1 MTRNDS
7 DRSAMKQ
14 LKVAA
19 CQQGWGRTFL
29 QEIWPDRPIVLTCY
43 RSANYS

>member
-1 MTRNDS
+1 MTCYDS

-29 QEIWPDRPIVLTCY
+29 QESGLIDQL
-43 RSANYS
+43 S

>member
-14 LKVAA
+14 LKVAI

-29 QEIWPDRPIVLTCY
+29 QKIGLLDKL
-43 RSANYS
+43 S